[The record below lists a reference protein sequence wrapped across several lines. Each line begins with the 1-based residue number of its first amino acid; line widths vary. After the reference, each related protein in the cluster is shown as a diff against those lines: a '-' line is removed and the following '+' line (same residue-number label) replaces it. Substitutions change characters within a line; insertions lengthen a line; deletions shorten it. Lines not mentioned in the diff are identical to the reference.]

1 MQPEKFSKCKR
12 SIVNQAKLLGVEI
25 NNPLIWDDNTKYLV
39 KRANSRMRILHRL
52 VSFSVPEEDLM
63 NIWQDLSKYTV
74 PTTIVGIL
82 VA

>member
-1 MQPEKFSKCKR
+1 ME
-12 SIVNQAKLLGVEI
+12 IVNQARLLGVVI
-25 NNPLIWDDNTKYLV
+25 NNTLTWDDNTKYLV

-74 PTTIVGIL
+74 PTSFAGMSVPTTIVGIL